1 MPSFTV
7 KNIPDELYD
16 RLRDAAELHR
26 RSINNEIIACLERSF
41 GAAATPGETLS
52 AARQLRESLGGPLI
66 TLDELQLAK
75 STGRP

>member
-16 RLRDAAELHR
+16 RLRDAAALHR

-41 GAAATPGETLS
+41 RAAARPGETLA
-52 AARQLRESLGGPLI
+52 AARQLRESIGGPLI
-66 TLDELQLAK
+66 RLDDLQQVK
-75 STGRP
+75 NTGRP